1 MGHLALPE
9 HMIAWCEEQV
19 ALGRVASIGTYLAQL
34 ISEDMAHQ
42 RCIARK
48 RAAVQEARES
58 GISMRAPDA
67 ILTVV
72 AARRLDPRVAAA
84 KAAVED
90 GRNSGTSLAS
100 IEGIL
105 ARAMGVAVAA

>member
-1 MGHLALPE
+1 
-9 HMIAWCEEQV
+9 MIAWCEEQV

-34 ISEDMAHQ
+34 ITEDMAHQ
-42 RCIARK
+42 RCMKGR
-48 RAAVQEARES
+48 RAAVREARES

-67 ILTVV
+67 ILTV
-72 AARRLDPRVAAA
+72 ATARRMDPRVAAA
-84 KAAVED
+84 KLAVED
-90 GRNSGTSLAS
+90 GRLSGTSLAA

>member
-1 MGHLALPE
+1 MGHFALPE

-34 ISEDMAHQ
+34 ITEDMAHQ
-42 RCIARK
+42 K
-48 RAAVQEARES
+48 RLADRRTAVREARES

-67 ILTVV
+67 ILTV
-72 AARRLDPRVAAA
+72 ATARRIDPRVAAA
-84 KAAVED
+84 KRAVEE
-90 GRNSGTSLAS
+90 GRRSGTSMAA

-105 ARAMGVAVAA
+105 ARAMGATVAA